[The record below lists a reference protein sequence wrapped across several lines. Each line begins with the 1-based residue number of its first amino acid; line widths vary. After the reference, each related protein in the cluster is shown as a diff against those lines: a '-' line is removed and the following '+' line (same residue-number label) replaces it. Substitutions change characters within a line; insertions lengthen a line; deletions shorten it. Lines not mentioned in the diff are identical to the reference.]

1 VVGRGLAAVSDVLN
15 LYLLMRVLEEAY
27 HDVGGLDST
36 LCDMGSN
43 KLRHSPLS
51 KMDMEAGISLFLHLS
66 SSHSE
71 VYRLTQPVQV
81 VLSR

>member
-1 VVGRGLAAVSDVLN
+1 VGRGLAAVSAVRASSSSTD
-15 LYLLMRVLEEAY
+15 REKGETY

-36 LCDMGSN
+36 LSDMGSN

-51 KMDMEAGISLFLHLS
+51 KMDMEAGISLFLPRRI
-66 SSHSE
+66 
-71 VYRLTQPVQV
+71 YRHRTHGLTQLVQV

>member
-1 VVGRGLAAVSDVLN
+1 LAAVSAVLN

-27 HDVGGLDST
+27 HDVGGLDTT
-36 LCDMGSN
+36 LRDMRGD
-43 KLRHSPLS
+43 KLRHGPLS

-66 SSHSE
+66 ASHSE
-71 VYRLTQPVQV
+71 VYGLTQPVQV